1 MRVYIASDHGGFDL
15 KEKAKKSLGKGFE
28 AIDLGTTSRE
38 STDFPDYAQ
47 RVALAVAHDPKALGV
62 LVCGT
67 GIGMCIAANKVHG
80 AYAALA
86 YNEASAKL
94 AREHNEANILC
105 LGGRTMNH
113 RLAVRMLKL
122 FLKTKPLRKERYERR
137 NNKIKKLEVRK

>member
-1 MRVYIASDHGGFDL
+1 MRVYIASDHGGFEL
-15 KEKAKKSLGKGFE
+15 KEKAKKALDGKHNVV
-28 AIDLGTTSRE
+28 DLGVSSSE
-38 STDFPDYAQ
+38 SADFPDYAQ

-86 YNEASAKL
+86 YNEASARL

-113 RLAVRMLKL
+113 ALALRMLKL
-122 FLKTKPLRKERYERR
+122 FLKTKPLRKERYARR
-137 NNKIKKLEVRK
+137 NAKIKHLEVRR